1 MKSERSLLMIPG
13 PTNVDPEVLRALSR
27 PTEAHTSEYF
37 AKIFRESIES
47 LRRIMLCDGYPF
59 IVAGAG
65 TLAMEMAIAN
75 VVEAGDR
82 VLVVS
87 NGIFS
92 ERFCDIING
101 YGGVVERIEVEWGDV
116 VDPRKLRERLEE
128 GNYKAVT
135 VTHVDT
141 STGAANRAAQIG
153 EVMKD
158 FDALYILDTVCSLGG
173 MEVRIDDWNV
183 DICVSG
189 SQKALAIPPGLA
201 IVAASDRAVEA
212 YKSRKSRVSFYYGNF
227 GNWIPIME
235 DPSKYF
241 STPPVNMIY
250 AFHRSLQGILE
261 EGLERRF
268 RRHEVM
274 STAFRSAMEALGMRL
289 VAKGDC
295 AASTVSAVYYP
306 DGVEDVEFRRAMSS
320 KYHVVVAGG
329 IGKLKQKAFRV
340 GHMGNVN
347 MNDIVS
353 TVSAIERSLGE
364 QGCLKETGMGLRAA
378 NNVLAQFT

>member
-1 MKSERSLLMIPG
+1 MIPG

-27 PTEAHTSEYF
+27 PTEAHTSPYF
-37 AKIFRESIES
+37 TKIFKEAIDS
-47 LRRIMLCDGYPF
+47 LRKIMFCGGYPF
-59 IVAGAG
+59 IVAGSG

-75 VVEAGDR
+75 VVEADDR

-87 NGIFS
+87 NGYFS
-92 ERFCDIING
+92 ERFCEIIEG
-101 YGGVVERIEVEWGDV
+101 YGAVVDRLEVEWGDV
-116 VDPRKLRERLEE
+116 ADPMRLRERLEK
-128 GNYKAVT
+128 GRYKAVT

-141 STGAANRAAQIG
+141 STGAASPAAKIG
-153 EVMKD
+153 DVLKD

-173 MEVRIDDWNV
+173 MEVRVDDWHV
-183 DICVSG
+183 DVCVSG

-201 IVAASDRAVEA
+201 IVAASERAIEA
-212 YKSRKSRVSFYYGNF
+212 YKKRKTKVSFYYGSF
-227 GNWIPIME
+227 GKWIPIME

-241 STPPVNMIY
+241 ATPPVNMIY
-250 AFHRSLQGILE
+250 AFQRSLQGILE

-274 STAFRSAMEALGMRL
+274 AAAFRSAMEALGLRL
-289 VAKGDC
+289 VARTDC
-295 AASTVSAVYYP
+295 AASTVSAVHYP
-306 DGVEDVEFRRAMSS
+306 EGAEDEGFRKAMSS

-329 IGKLKQKAFRV
+329 IGKLKGKVFRV

-353 TVSAIERSLGE
+353 TVSAVERSLGE
-364 QGCLKETGMGLRAA
+364 QGRLKETGLGLRAA